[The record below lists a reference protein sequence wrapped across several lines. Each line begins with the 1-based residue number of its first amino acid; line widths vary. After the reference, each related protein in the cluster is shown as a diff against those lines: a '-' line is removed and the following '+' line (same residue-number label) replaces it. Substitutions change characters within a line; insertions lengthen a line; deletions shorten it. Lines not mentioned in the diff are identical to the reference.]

1 MKDTRK
7 NTERNLQLSLRA
19 LLGIVLL
26 TSLTQA
32 HHDGMPQGQHVMPNG
47 QIMNADGTVA
57 SQNNPFPVG
66 IWAVLGFLVL
76 FAIGIWFLSRSTRNN
91 AEPSFTKFK

>member
-1 MKDTRK
+1 MKYTRK
-7 NTERNLQLSLRA
+7 NTNRNLQLSLCA
-19 LLGIVLL
+19 LLGIIFL

-32 HHDGMPQGQHVMPNG
+32 HHEGMPQGQHAMPNG
-47 QIMNADGTVA
+47 QIMNADGTLV
-57 SQNNPFPVG
+57 SQKNTFPVG

-91 AEPSFTKFK
+91 TEQSSTKFK